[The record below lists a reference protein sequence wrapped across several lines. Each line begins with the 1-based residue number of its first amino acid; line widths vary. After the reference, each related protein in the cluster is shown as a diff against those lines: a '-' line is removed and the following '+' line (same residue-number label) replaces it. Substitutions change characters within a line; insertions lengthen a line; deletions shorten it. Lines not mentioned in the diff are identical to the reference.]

1 MTGIQSGFSEFI
13 VESVHGESL
22 RQSWSTIS
30 QQLKSVQKGLSEAVL
45 AQDDSQSC
53 LEQIAKVL
61 SSAAPV
67 AALAW
72 FEVGSDR
79 SLSQPTL
86 FISDSQPGQKQLAE
100 ALIAVSQTTAEEWKS
115 RSMQVAVPETVPA
128 PSGEE
133 AAESGA
139 FLTKTLTAIA
149 APATGS
155 GGGVG
160 ILAGCFNAEGL
171 PPDWLSALVES
182 AASWIAFSR
191 ASKRIFE
198 LERELG
204 ATAAVVD
211 LATRIESSDSRDKA
225 CRVLAEQISKFT
237 ECETVAIGVCRP
249 GQGPVKL
256 QAVSDG
262 REIRASSDST
272 REFEAAFDEVAI
284 HESVCLW
291 PAEQATERHG
301 LLTLRQVAT
310 REEAECVI
318 GTPIQDREGRTVG
331 ACLLVG
337 DLSLHDSAEIRQFVE
352 ACAHRIGGSL
362 ELVRRAERSYLRRL
376 VGKLTGSEEG
386 RSPARTVATVCLIL
400 MGLMAIPVP
409 YKVKCESELQPVVRR
424 FVAAPFDGTLK
435 KSSVEP
441 GDLVSRN
448 QLLARLDDR
457 EINWELAGLVAEHSR
472 ASKERDAYL
481 ATQDIA
487 AAQLSKFDME
497 RLEQRQKLLAHRTD
511 HLEIR
516 SPVDGL
522 VIAGDLEKS
531 EGVPLE
537 TGQTLFEIAPLDQML
552 VEVAIPEADIAYVEV
567 GQIVALKLEAFPN
580 ESWTGTLKRIH
591 PRSEVRD
598 QQHVF
603 IGEVELRNENGN
615 LRPGMQGTARVETS
629 SWPLGW
635 VVLHGPWESFLL
647 WMGW

>member
-13 VESVHGESL
+13 VETVHGESR
-22 RQSWSTIS
+22 RQSWSAIA
-30 QQLKSVQKGLSEAVL
+30 QQLQSVQKGLSEAVL
-45 AQDDSQSC
+45 NHNDSQSC
-53 LEQIAKVL
+53 LEQIAQVL
-61 SSAAPV
+61 GSAAPV

-72 FEVGSDR
+72 FEVGTDR
-79 SLSQPTL
+79 ELSQPAL
-86 FISDSQPGQKQLAE
+86 IMSDSQPGRKQLAE
-100 ALIAVSQTTAEEWKS
+100 ALIAVSQTATEEWKS
-115 RSMQVAVPETVPA
+115 RSMQVAVPV
-128 PSGEE
+128 E
-133 AAESGA
+133 AAGTGETS
-139 FLTKTLTAIA
+139 KTLRAIA

-160 ILAGCFNAEGL
+160 ILAGCFDADGL
-171 PPDWLSALVES
+171 PPDWLTALVES
-182 AASWIAFSR
+182 AASWIVFSR

-198 LERELG
+198 LERELE

-225 CRVLAEQISKFT
+225 CRILAEQISKFT
-237 ECETVAIGVCRP
+237 NCATVAIGVCRP

-256 QAVSDG
+256 QSVSDG
-262 REIRASSDST
+262 REIHASSDST
-272 REFEAAFDEVAI
+272 RDFSTRDFEAAFDEVAI

-310 REEAECVI
+310 REQAECVI

-337 DLSLHDSAEIRQFVE
+337 DLSLHDSAETRQFVE

-362 ELVRRAERSYLRRL
+362 ELVRRAERSLWRRL
-376 VGKLTGSEEG
+376 IGKLTGSEED
-386 RSPARTVATVCLIL
+386 RTPARTLATVCLIL
-400 MGLMAIPVP
+400 TGLMAIPVP
-409 YKVKCESELQPVVRR
+409 YKVKCDSELQPVIRR
-424 FVAAPFDGTLK
+424 FVAAPFDGTLE

-457 EINWELAGLVAEHSR
+457 EINWELAGLEAEYSR
-472 ASKERDAYL
+472 ASKERDAHM

-487 AAQLSKFDME
+487 AAQLSKFDMQ
-497 RLEQRQKLLAHRTD
+497 RVAQRQKLLTHRSE

-516 SPVDGL
+516 SPVAGL

-537 TGQTLFEIAPLDQML
+537 TGQTLFEIAPLDHML
-552 VEVAIPEADIAYVEV
+552 VEVAIPEADIAYVEK
-567 GQIVALKLEAFPN
+567 GQIVTLKLEAFPN
-580 ESWTGTLKRIH
+580 QTWTGTLKRIH
-591 PRSEVRD
+591 PRSEVRN

-629 SWPLGW
+629 TWPLGW